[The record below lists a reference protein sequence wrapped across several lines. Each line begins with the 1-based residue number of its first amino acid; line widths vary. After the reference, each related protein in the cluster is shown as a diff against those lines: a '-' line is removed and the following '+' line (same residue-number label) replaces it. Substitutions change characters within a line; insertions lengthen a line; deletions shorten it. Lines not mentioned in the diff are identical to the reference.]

1 MNDIDTARSN
11 PSRGSTAD
19 PGFATDHAGL
29 RVMGLE
35 ECLRRVGASPV
46 GRLAFP
52 LDGEIAVLPVN
63 HVLDGV
69 DICFLTSGASK
80 IQAAVDGDAVS
91 FQVDEWDAAHRSGWS
106 VLVYGTAATVTD
118 DDAVTRLVARAR
130 RPWVAVEKDGG
141 RWVRVSTRQ
150 ITGRMILPHQQ
161 RALD

>member
-1 MNDIDTARSN
+1 MDDADTSS
-11 PSRGSTAD
+11 PTSSPTGPLPGWDTGS
-19 PGFATDHAGL
+19 ATDHSGL

-35 ECLRRVGASPV
+35 ECLSRVDEAPV

-69 DICFLTSGASK
+69 DICFRTAGGSK

-91 FQVDEWDAAHRSGWS
+91 YEVDAWDGARRSGWS
-106 VLVYGTAATVTD
+106 VLVHGTATIVD
-118 DDAVTRLVARAR
+118 DDAQTARLEAAAPP
-130 RPWVAVEKDGG
+130 PWFDLDPEQT

-150 ITGRMILPHQQ
+150 VTGRMIMPQ
-161 RALD
+161 

>member
-1 MNDIDTARSN
+1 MDDADTARPTTS
-11 PSRGSTAD
+11 PAD
-19 PGFATDHAGL
+19 PQTGWDIGSATDHSGL

-35 ECLRRVGASPV
+35 ECLRRVDEAPV

-69 DICFLTSGASK
+69 DICFRTSGGSK

-91 FQVDEWDAAHRSGWS
+91 FEVDDWDGAQRSGWS
-106 VLVYGTAATVTD
+106 VLVHGTATLVD
-118 DDAVTRLVARAR
+118 DDGQAARLDAAARP
-130 RPWVAVEKDGG
+130 PWIVLDPEHT

-150 ITGRMILPHQQ
+150 VTGRMILSQ
-161 RALD
+161 

>member
-1 MNDIDTARSN
+1 MDDSDTSRPGN
-11 PSRGSTAD
+11 PQAD
-19 PGFATDHAGL
+19 PRNGWDIGSVTDHSGL

-35 ECLRRVGASPV
+35 ECLSRVDEAPV

-69 DICFLTSGASK
+69 DICFRTAGGSK

-91 FQVDEWDAAHRSGWS
+91 YEVDEWDSAQRSGWS
-106 VLVYGTAATVTD
+106 VLVHGTATIVD
-118 DDAVTRLVARAR
+118 DDAQAARLDAAAPP
-130 RPWVAVEKDGG
+130 PWFALDPEQT

-150 ITGRMILPHQQ
+150 VTGRMIVPQ
-161 RALD
+161 